1 MYQINYIR
9 NGNQR
14 IGKVFIMKKVWING
28 CFDVLH
34 YGHFKLIDYAKS
46 LGDLMIGIDSDE
58 RIRQMKGNDRPFH
71 TQEQRVFNLMQIR
84 GIDKIVVFDSD
95 DSLRKHLETYKP
107 DIFVIGDDYMYKPI
121 IGGNHAKEIKF
132 FNRIDGLST
141 TKLLDNE

>member
-1 MYQINYIR
+1 
-9 NGNQR
+9 
-14 IGKVFIMKKVWING
+14 MKKVWING